1 MKKKSLKFLDRSG
14 LKEYLFEI
22 QDYVATQFTSGE
34 DIDNFLDK
42 TDIFDEFEKV
52 LPDEEYGIF
61 VITILNKI
69 RTDYIIERL
78 LDMMEESLNRS
89 NGHLSKS

>member
-1 MKKKSLKFLDRSG
+1 MKKQPLASLDRSG
-14 LKEYLFEI
+14 LKNYLFEI

-34 DIDNFLDK
+34 DIDDFLDN
-42 TDIFDEFEKV
+42 TDIFDEFETV

-69 RTDYIIERL
+69 RTDYIVERL
-78 LDMMEESLNRS
+78 LDMMEESQNRS